1 MVRFINEHPF
11 ITLFIVETICSTAVS
26 IVRVL
31 KGAPD
36 EPAFSIKIGEKK
48 GDKSEP
54 AKKSNKKMT
63 DDNNKEVKE
72 SE

>member
-11 ITLFIVETICSTAVS
+11 ITLFIVETICANTVN
-26 IVRVL
+26 IVRIL

-48 GDKSEP
+48 GEKEP
-54 AKKSNKKMT
+54 DKKSTKKMT
-63 DDNNKEVKE
+63 GDNNKEVKE

>member
-26 IVRVL
+26 IVRIL

-36 EPAFSIKIGEKK
+36 EPAFSIKIGGNKGEKEPEKK
-48 GDKSEP
+48 ST
-54 AKKSNKKMT
+54 KKMT
-63 DDNNKEVKE
+63 GDNNKVVKE
-72 SE
+72 SA

>member
-36 EPAFSIKIGEKK
+36 EPAFPIKIGEKK